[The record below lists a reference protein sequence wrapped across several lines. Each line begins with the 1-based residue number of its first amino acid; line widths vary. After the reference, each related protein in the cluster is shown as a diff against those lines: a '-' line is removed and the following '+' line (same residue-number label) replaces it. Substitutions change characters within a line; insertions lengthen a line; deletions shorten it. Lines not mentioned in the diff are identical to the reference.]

1 MKRPIRTL
9 RNQLALYLEPEQRY
23 PLEKETREALIAA
36 LADLL
41 LEAYGAEEEI
51 KSDRHGGHDESED
64 HRRAS
69 TPRRDD

>member
-1 MKRPIRTL
+1 MKRPASTP

-41 LEAYGAEEEI
+41 LEAYGAEEET
-51 KSDRHGGHDESED
+51 KSDRHGGHDE
-64 HRRAS
+64 
-69 TPRRDD
+69 P